1 MSPKS
6 KFLHLRHLLLAA
18 GLLLTLPFIVRSDN
32 APAATATTTNTIA
45 PTPDAVPAPPAPGS
59 QLPATGGPAEP
70 DTTNPKA
77 VAPQADVANPATKAP
92 EEPVQLP
99 EIKPINVKY
108 DRDAEIGHI
117 VGELLE
123 QNHYLQ
129 TPITP
134 EMSQR
139 WLKNY
144 FLALDPTHLFFLQS
158 DVDEFTARYGNGLGQ
173 LLIHGDDDKQ
183 VVAPAFEIF
192 DRYLKRVDENV
203 KYAESLVK
211 DNYDFTKD
219 ETYTVRTQKSPW
231 FKDEAESQTTWRQQ
245 VKSDLL
251 NGLLDK
257 KSPQETVARLEKRY
271 VSWLR
276 EGTEEDDMDILEI
289 YLSALTHAY
298 DPHSDYFQPD
308 EAQNFSIQAI
318 DHAVTGIGAVLKTD
332 DGYAT
337 IEEVIAGGP
346 ADLDKRLKAGD
357 KILAVGQGASEPV
370 DAVNMKLNRVVDMIR
385 GRKGTTV
392 HLVIAPAGSTVGSTH
407 TDIVLKRDVVSIKD
421 SLAKA
426 HVIEHK
432 LPDGQTEKFGVVDLH
447 DFYKNTAPDVAKLV
461 VDLKKQGVAGIILDF
476 RNNGGGL
483 LDQAVDLTGLFVNK
497 RPIPVVQIR
506 RYDGYIDQ
514 LGPDDVQA
522 IYDGPLLVM
531 VNKMSA
537 SATEIVAAAL
547 QDYGRAI
554 IVGDQSTHGKGT
566 VQTLIPLDQQMPI
579 GFPTD
584 PGPGN
589 LKMTVQKFYRVA
601 GGSTQKKGVEPDI
614 VLPSVL
620 DALELG
626 ETTLP
631 YYLPYDTVPPAT
643 YSTFD
648 LVSPYIDQLKAKSA
662 ARVAASPDFNYVR
675 QDIAYYQKKIKD
687 STVSLNEAV
696 RLKEQADLKEQNAER
711 KKDLAARKS
720 TRDTELDLTLDMVA
734 ADQPPAPP
742 DTKKPKTD
750 DSADSD
756 GDTDDPELNSAIN
769 NATDDPQ
776 LDEAVNIMSDY
787 TKMLQDANSK
797 LVQTSTTPAKPQP

>member
-1 MSPKS
+1 MAPHLKS
-6 KFLHLRHLLLAA
+6 LHLRHAFLLAV
-18 GLLLTLPFIVRSDN
+18 LVLTLSIGAWADDTKQTST
-32 APAATATTTNTIA
+32 APA
-45 PTPDAVPAPPAPGS
+45 PTPGAGPG
-59 QLPATGGPAEP
+59 QTPGIDLPATPTLPPGAKAPVTIP
-70 DTTNPKA
+70 PPTT
-77 VAPQADVANPATKAP
+77 PATPATPPKTVAKTDNT
-92 EEPVQLP
+92 PVELAVV
-99 EIKPINVKY
+99 KPLTVHA

-139 WLKNY
+139 WLRNY

-158 DVDEFTARYGNGLGQ
+158 DIDEFTAKYGNNLGN
-173 LLIHGDDDKQ
+173 LLLHSDNDETAI
-183 VVAPAFEIF
+183 APAFEIYN
-192 DRYLKRVDENV
+192 RYMQRVQGDVKLAEN
-203 KYAESLVK
+203 LVHDK
-211 DNYDFTKD
+211 YDFTQND
-219 ETYTVRTQKSPW
+219 TYTIRDTKSTWITDPAAS
-231 FKDEAESQTTWRQQ
+231 EAVWRSQI
-245 VKSDLL
+245 KSDIL

-257 KSPQETVARLEKRY
+257 KTPGATINRIEKRY
-271 VSWLR
+271 ASLLR
-276 EGTEEDDMDILEI
+276 EGTEEDDMDVLEI

-318 DHAVTGIGAVLKTD
+318 KHEVTGIGAVLKSE

-337 IEEVIAGGP
+337 IEEVIPGGP

-357 KILAVGQGASEPV
+357 KILAVGQGSNEPV

-385 GRKGTTV
+385 GRKGTQV
-392 HLVIAPAGSTVGSTH
+392 HLVVSPAGSTEGTGH
-407 TDIVLKRDVVSIKD
+407 TDINIKRDVVSIKD

-426 HVIEHK
+426 HIIEHK
-432 LPDGQTEKFGVVDLH
+432 LPDGSTEKLGVIDLH
-447 DFYKNTAPDVAKLV
+447 DFYDHTAADVGKLV
-461 VDLKKQGVAGIILDF
+461 ESLKKQDVAGIILDF

-483 LDQAVDLTGLFVNK
+483 LDQAVDLTGLFVK
-497 RPIPVVQIR
+497 REPVVQIR
-506 RYDGYIDQ
+506 RSDGFVDQ
-514 LGPDDVQA
+514 LGPDDSRP

-579 GFPTD
+579 GFPSE

-601 GGSTQKKGVEPDI
+601 GGSTQKKGVVPDI

-620 DALELG
+620 DALQLG
-626 ETTLP
+626 ETTLD
-631 YYLPYDTVPPAT
+631 YYLPYDTVPAAT
-643 YSTFD
+643 YDNFN
-648 LVSPYIDQLKAKSA
+648 LVAPYLTQLKANSV
-662 ARVAASPDFNYVR
+662 ARVAASPDFGYVR
-675 QDIAYYQKKIKD
+675 QDIAYYKKKVD
-687 STVSLNEAV
+687 DKTVSLNEDE
-696 RLKEQADLKEQNAER
+696 RLKEQADLKTENLQR
-711 KKDLAARKS
+711 KKDLTARKS

-734 ADQPPAPP
+734 ANQPPAPP

-750 DSADSD
+750 PADADSD
-756 GDTDDPELNSAIN
+756 SGDADLDAAIS

-787 TKMLQDANSK
+787 TKILQNSGSK
-797 LVQTSTTPAKPQP
+797 LVQTVK